1 MSKFTS
7 HLRRLWR
14 HLWYDERACHRWL
27 TDAAAERLRQR
38 IEASEGHHRGEI
50 RVCVEASLPLGW
62 LWPVPDDA
70 EMAARVR
77 LRALEWFGRLRVWDT
92 EDNTGV
98 LIYLLLAE
106 RAIEIVAD
114 RALAQ
119 RVPPAQWQAVMTRL
133 QEDLRSAAPEA
144 ALAQAIDAL
153 HAWLCQH
160 FPADAHRANPNEL
173 PNAVVR
179 T

>member
-1 MSKFTS
+1 MMKFAS
-7 HLRRLWR
+7 LLRRLWR
-14 HLWYDERACHRWL
+14 HLWCDERTSHRWL

-92 EDNTGV
+92 EDNAGA

-119 RVPPAQWQAVMTRL
+119 RVPPAQWQAVVERL
-133 QEDLRSAAPEA
+133 RAGLQTASPEE
-144 ALAQAIDAL
+144 ALAGAIEAVD
-153 HAWLCQH
+153 AWLCQH
-160 FPADAHRANPNEL
+160 FPADGARPNPNEL
-173 PNAVVR
+173 PDAVVR
-179 T
+179 A